1 MSKRSGFTLIEVLLA
16 LGLLSIVIVSTFSYL
31 YSVKRAE
38 EIDKTVTD
46 LNIIV
51 QNQMELVMAAE
62 SVTEMYSVMT
72 ANYVYTE
79 AGSNPNPVNGTYLK
93 WLEDPTFLP
102 VGADYEYAIG
112 AFRLAESNNS
122 HKVLYQVAV
131 IAKSK
136 EDTSRSVILMT
147 IKSLEE
153 L

>member
-16 LGLLSIVIVSTFSYL
+16 LGLLSVVIVSTFSYL
-31 YSVKRAE
+31 YAVKRAE

-72 ANYVYTE
+72 ANYVFTDDALYQE
-79 AGSNPNPVNGTYLK
+79 WIDGTTTTYQ
-93 WLEDPTFLP
+93 T
-102 VGADYEYAIG
+102 VGKEYEYAIG
-112 AFRLAESNNS
+112 AYRLAEGENS
-122 HKVLYQVAV
+122 RKALYQIAV
-131 IAKSK
+131 IA
-136 EDTSRSVILMT
+136 RSIDENNRNVILMT
-147 IKSLEE
+147 IKSVEE

>member
-31 YSVKRAE
+31 YSVKKAE

-72 ANYVYTE
+72 ANFVYTSDT
-79 AGSNPNPVNGTYLK
+79 AYQGWIAAPSYRAVGT
-93 WLEDPTFLP
+93 E
-102 VGADYEYAIG
+102 YEYAIG
-112 AFRLAESNNS
+112 VYRLEDSNNS

-131 IAKSK
+131 IARSRDD
-136 EDTSRSVILMT
+136 ESRSAMLMT

>member
-31 YSVKRAE
+31 YAVKRAE

-72 ANYVYTE
+72 ANYVYTSDT
-79 AGSNPNPVNGTYLK
+79 AYQGWIDSPTYRTVGT
-93 WLEDPTFLP
+93 E
-102 VGADYEYAIG
+102 YEYAIG
-112 AFRLAESNNS
+112 AYRLEDGNNS
-122 HKVLYQVAV
+122 HKVLYQIAV
-131 IAKSK
+131 IARSK
-136 EDTSRSVILMT
+136 DENDRKAILMT
-147 IKSLEE
+147 VKNLEE

>member
-38 EIDKTVTD
+38 QIDRTVTD

-72 ANYVYTE
+72 ANYVYTD
-79 AGSNPNPVNGTYLK
+79 ASAYQDWLDDKNGSTTTFRSVGT
-93 WLEDPTFLP
+93 E
-102 VGADYEYAIG
+102 YEYAIG
-112 AFRLAESNNS
+112 AYRLEEGDNNR
-122 HKVLYQVAV
+122 KVLYQIAV

-136 EDTSRSVILMT
+136 DEDRKVILMT
-147 IKSLEE
+147 IKSVEE

>member
-31 YSVKRAE
+31 YAVKRAE

-72 ANYVYTE
+72 ANYVYTSDT
-79 AGSNPNPVNGTYLK
+79 AYQGWIDSPTYRTVGT
-93 WLEDPTFLP
+93 E
-102 VGADYEYAIG
+102 YEYAIG
-112 AFRLAESNNS
+112 AYRLEDGNNS
-122 HKVLYQVAV
+122 HKVLYQIAV
-131 IAKSK
+131 IARSK
-136 EDTSRSVILMT
+136 DENDRKVILMT
-147 IKSLEE
+147 VKNLEE